1 MVVQCGVDRSRDE
14 ARDIVKRISR
24 EAERRSVSFGLDREG
39 AEHTVYRI
47 GTTINPIPRHRE
59 VDECETELGKG
70 WWRT

>member
-1 MVVQCGVDRSRDE
+1 M
-14 ARDIVKRISR
+14 KRISR

-47 GTTINPIPRHRE
+47 GTTIIPIPRHRE